1 MRTIV
6 TFVVLILAGVAG
18 ELSVARAMKQGA
30 QIDDLRPRSV
40 VRALHDAF
48 RRVWM
53 WIGVALQAIAF
64 FSFLSLLSSHD
75 VGVVVP
81 ASALSYVV
89 GTAGAKLFLHERIEG
104 ARWAGVAL
112 ITGGV
117 ALVLTG

>member
-1 MRTIV
+1 VRTIV
-6 TFVVLILAGVAG
+6 TFVGLILAGVAG
-18 ELSVARAMKQGA
+18 DLSIARAMKQGGR
-30 QIDDLRPRSV
+30 IDDLRAPSV
-40 VRALHDAF
+40 ARALVDAF
-48 RRVWM
+48 HRGWM

-89 GTAGAKLFLHERIEG
+89 GTAGAKLFLHERVEG